1 MNETPMFI
9 RSVNGIVNSKSH
21 DFTIRINP
29 PIEFD
34 SNKDYYL
41 ALDSISMS
49 YSWYNVSTKYLNN
62 VVSYSHDS
70 GITFTNITLPDGNYS
85 YDELSLYIQRELK
98 ANGHTEDGITLSF
111 VPSLFK
117 VFLSLKSGFQLDT
130 IKGEFG
136 RLIGF
141 GKQIYRSST
150 YGPNLPDI
158 TRSVDNILI
167 HTDIISGSVV
177 SSNYSDV
184 LYSFSV
190 DNLPLSY
197 PFHIEPRRAKYIK
210 INTNT
215 LRFIRF
221 YITDDLDRELDLNDI
236 PVSMTLIIK
245 QFGW

>member
-1 MNETPMFI
+1 MNEIPMFI
-9 RSVNGIVNSKSH
+9 RSVNGVANSKSH

-49 YSWYNVSTKYLNN
+49 YSWYNVSSKYNN
-62 VVSYSHDS
+62 NILSYSHDS
-70 GITFTNITLPDGNYS
+70 GSTITNITLPDGNYS
-85 YDELSLYIQRELK
+85 YDEMSLYIQRDLK

-117 VFLSLKSGFQLDT
+117 VLLSLKSGFQLDT
-130 IKGEFG
+130 TTGDFG
-136 RLIGF
+136 KLIGF
-141 GKQIYRSST
+141 EKKVYRSST
-150 YGPNLPDI
+150 YSPNLPDI
-158 TRSVDNILI
+158 TRSVDNVFI

-177 SSNYSDV
+177 SSKYTDV

-197 PFHIEPRRAKYIK
+197 PSHIEPRRAKFIK
-210 INTNT
+210 INTNR
-215 LRFIRF
+215 LQDIRF
-221 YITDDLDRELDLNDI
+221 YITDDLDRELDLNNI
-236 PVSMTLIIK
+236 PVSLILIIK